1 MPYPSGFVAGDG
13 SSIARP
19 QFAMETSC
27 RRVVLVTGDGDLEG
41 FLYGE
46 AISFLQELLSN
57 GLGPCPTDGLVSH
70 RFLGPSLIAVVLGH
84 NYFLCL
90 S

>member
-1 MPYPSGFVAGDG
+1 MPDLSGFVAGDG
-13 SSIARP
+13 SSVVRP
-19 QFAMETSC
+19 QVAMETSC

-41 FLYGE
+41 FLYGV
-46 AISFLQELLSN
+46 AISFLQELVSN
-57 GLGPCPTDGLVSH
+57 GLGPCPTDGLVCH
-70 RFLGPSLIAVVLGH
+70 HFLGLSVIAVVFGH